1 VADWESMP
9 PRTPRAALR
18 VGLPAVLL
26 LAAAAFV
33 LLRRGDLPADDAHR
47 LVASGARLVDVRAPA
62 EFAAGHLPG
71 AVNVPVAELPGRL
84 AELEPRDR
92 PIVVYCH
99 TGARAARAARALR
112 NAGFSSVHNLG
123 AMGRW

>member
-1 VADWESMP
+1 MP
-9 PRTPRAALR
+9 RRTPRAAVR

-26 LAAAAFV
+26 LAAAAFFF
-33 LLRRGDLPADDAHR
+33 LRRGDLSADDAHG
-47 LVASGARLVDVRAPA
+47 LVASGARLVDVRSPA

-71 AVNVPVAELPGRL
+71 AVNVPVAEAARQLG
-84 AELEPRDR
+84 ELEPRDR

-99 TGARAARAARALR
+99 TGARAARAAHALR
-112 NAGFSSVHNLG
+112 SAGFSSVHNLG